1 MVPHRSSLPTVAVFG
16 SSEPLPGDALYEDAV
31 RIGTLL
37 AGAGYEVV
45 TGAYGGVM
53 EGASRGAS
61 TAGGRSVGVACEIF
75 PQRRPNPYLDDVIMA
90 PDLFSRTRQLIEMA
104 QGYVVLA
111 GKSGT
116 LAELSLLWALDRAG
130 CLERRPV
137 VLLGDP
143 WGEIVRSLS
152 ALGML
157 EESQMEI
164 TKVVAHPE
172 EAVAALAAA
181 FRPGAN

>member
-1 MVPHRSSLPTVAVFG
+1 VPG
-16 SSEPLPGDALYEDAV
+16 NALYEDAV
-31 RIGTLL
+31 CLGKLL
-37 AGAGYEVV
+37 ARAGFEVV

-53 EGASRGAS
+53 EAASRGAS
-61 TAGGRSVGVACEIF
+61 MAGGRSVGVACAIF
-75 PQRRPNPYLDDVIMA
+75 PERRPNPYLDDVIVA

-104 QGYVVLA
+104 RGYVVLA

-143 WGEIVRSLS
+143 WREIVGTLS
-152 ALGML
+152 ESGML
-157 EESQMEI
+157 ETAQMDI
-164 TKVVAHPE
+164 TEVVAHPE

-181 FRPGAN
+181 LRPEAN